1 MANQSTIPVLVN
13 SFEAQAIMD
22 AWHGDKGRREFKYA
36 LKDGMEFLIDAAIQE
51 LDEWRDLVDHFED
64 NFQKFEVNV
73 TLFEIMSIQEAYYK
87 RLGKFDQMTAYL
99 SCKKWSDL
107 RDAIDAKRQ
116 KHDWVGI
123 TSKSAA

>member
-1 MANQSTIPVLVN
+1 
-13 SFEAQAIMD
+13 
-22 AWHGDKGRREFKYA
+22 
-36 LKDGMEFLIDAAIQE
+36 MEFLIDAAIQE